1 MYISKK
7 FDRFKKLLDSDIKKN
22 SFLDTLKELNTKDSD
37 KLLSMKLNFR
47 KLMSTSKSLKIL
59 STNREEMKQN
69 NVY

>member
-59 STNREEMKQN
+59 STNREEMKHN